1 MIGRIGRGFSRL
13 REGLRKTRHQLGDG
27 VRAIVK
33 GRSTFDE
40 EMWEELEELLLRA
53 DAGAVV
59 AEEIVEELRRA
70 SGRWTRPEVEDVLD
84 ALRESI
90 RHRLGGETVPL
101 TLDGGDGPAVVL
113 VVGVNGA
120 GKTTTIGKLAARLTA
135 EGRKVLI
142 VAGDTFRMAAV
153 EQLAVWAERAGVPI
167 VRGKE
172 GADAAAVVWD
182 GLEAGLSR
190 GVDVILVDT
199 AGRLHTKSA
208 LMEELV
214 KVRRTAEKR
223 LPGAPHEVL
232 LVLDATTG
240 QNALQQARGFGD
252 SLGITGLVLAKL
264 DGTAKGGVV
273 LAIRQ
278 ELSLPVKLIGVGET
292 LEDLQ
297 DFDPAAF
304 AEALAPSA
312 TAAGEDAE

>member
-1 MIGRIGRGFSRL
+1 LIGRLGRGLSRL

-33 GRSTFDE
+33 GRNSFDE
-40 EMWEELEELLLRA
+40 EMWEELEELLLRS

-59 AEEIVEELRRA
+59 AEEIVEELRRE
-70 SGRWTRPEVEDVLD
+70 SGRWARPDVEEILD
-84 ALRESI
+84 GLRESI
-90 RHRLGGETVPL
+90 RRRLGGEASPL
-101 TLDGGDGPAVVL
+101 ALDGGDGPAVVL

-135 EGRKVLI
+135 DGKQVLI

-153 EQLAVWAERAGVPI
+153 EQLAVWADRAGVPI
-167 VRGKE
+167 VKGKE

-182 GLEAGLSR
+182 GLDAGASR
-190 GVDVILVDT
+190 GADVILVDT

-208 LMEELV
+208 LMDELV
-214 KVRRTAEKR
+214 KVRRIVEKR
-223 LPGAPHEVL
+223 VPGAPHEVL

-240 QNALQQARGFGD
+240 QNALQQARVFGD

-273 LAIRQ
+273 LAIRR
-278 ELSLPVKLIGVGET
+278 ELSLPVKLVGVGEK

-297 DFDPAAF
+297 EFDPATF

-312 TAAGEDAE
+312 AAAGEDAQ